1 MKKFRF
7 ILLCATIG
15 VMTAGLTGCTKSVYD
30 EKQALEAQQGLLQFK
45 YAEETKLELLRQSGA
60 SALEQLKY
68 QFSVRTL
75 VAGDSIKDASL
86 RKRDIVIL
94 VKDPITDKPVAGA
107 IVTIPTLTGTV
118 LTYTSDSLGFA
129 YFPASKNANVPY
141 PASAI
146 VSKTG
151 YASGSVANAIFGTA
165 AGVLDAA
172 TSTYSAAYYGGGF
185 YNNQIGAIA
194 GARTIYILNTASSP
208 NTVKGKVYIETD
220 LTNTAPEFAS
230 KALVSVFT
238 NFNGESNSGQ
248 SQKFEW
254 STVTDSAGNYSISV
268 PDLATDLKFSY
279 TSIDATSKL
288 FIQGYVPGFD
298 TLPSVKTIS
307 ATYYI
312 GDHTVSG
319 GNGTLPENNA
329 SGNASGGFN
338 IPSSVARFHAITPS
352 ADSNGRK
359 FYLKNLSFNT
369 NTDLGG
375 STKSMVL
382 AGSNTTNLSTSGNA
396 NLLTALTYYNEDGTS
411 KANGS
416 ISRYLAAKAIV
427 DTAVLYDAFANADN
441 YVKTSPVLEFNYS
454 LLTDAAGNKTVVV
467 NSLTQKTAGVIN
479 NVNGSVYKTTL
490 SNSVYTNGSTSSAF
504 NGATT
509 FATFASISSATLRGG
524 KTVVKNLSYGVGRL
538 KTSVR

>member
-30 EKQALEAQQGLLQFK
+30 EKQALEAQQTLLQFK

-60 SALEQLKY
+60 NALEQLKY

-75 VAGDSIKDASL
+75 IAGDSIKDASL

-94 VKDPITDKPVAGA
+94 VKDPITDKPIAGA
-107 IVTIPTLTGTV
+107 TVTIPTLTGTV

-129 YFPASKNANVPY
+129 YFPASKNTNVPY

-151 YASGSVANAIFGTA
+151 YASGSVSNAILGTA
-165 AGVLDAA
+165 AGVLDAVVSGKSFSSYYPYYYDNA
-172 TSTYSAAYYGGGF
+172 EDNKGAY
-185 YNNQIGAIA
+185 A
-194 GARTIYILNTASSP
+194 GTRTIYILNTTTSP
-208 NTVKGKVYIETD
+208 NKVMGKVYIETD
-220 LTNTAPEFAS
+220 LTNSAPEFAS

-238 NFNGESNSGQ
+238 NFNGESNGGQ

-254 STVTDSAGNYSISV
+254 STITDSVGNYSISL

-288 FIQGYVPGFD
+288 FVQGYVPGFD
-298 TLPSVKTIS
+298 TLPSVKTIP
-307 ATYYI
+307 ANFYI
-312 GDHTVSG
+312 GNHNFIAG

-329 SGNASGGFN
+329 TSGFSV
-338 IPSSVARFHAITPS
+338 PSTVARFHAITPS

-359 FYLKNLSFNT
+359 FYLRNLSFNT
-369 NTDLGG
+369 STDLGG

-382 AGSNTTNLSTSGNA
+382 AGSNTTNLSTVGNA
-396 NLLTALTYYNEDGTS
+396 NALTALTYYNEDGTS

-441 YVKTSPVLEFNYS
+441 YVKTAPVLEFNYS
-454 LLTDAAGNKTVVV
+454 LLTDVAGNKTVVV
-467 NSLTQKTAGVIN
+467 NTLTQKTAGVIN
-479 NVNGSVYKTTL
+479 NVNGAVYKTTL
-490 SNSVYTNGSTSSAF
+490 NNSVYTTSLNFASF
-504 NGATT
+504 NAATT
-509 FATFASISSATLRGG
+509 FDSFASIASANFRGG

-538 KTSVR
+538 KSSVR

>member
-1 MKKFRF
+1 
-7 ILLCATIG
+7 
-15 VMTAGLTGCTKSVYD
+15 
-30 EKQALEAQQGLLQFK
+30 
-45 YAEETKLELLRQSGA
+45 
-60 SALEQLKY
+60 
-68 QFSVRTL
+68 
-75 VAGDSIKDASL
+75 
-86 RKRDIVIL
+86 L
-94 VKDPITDKPVAGA
+94 VKDPITDKPIAGA
-107 IVTIPTLTGTV
+107 TVTITTLTGTV

-129 YFPASKNANVPY
+129 YFPASKNTNVPY

-151 YASGSVANAIFGTA
+151 FASGSVANAIYGLSSA
-165 AGVLDAA
+165 VLDATA
-172 TSTYSAAYYGGGF
+172 STYTGAYY
-185 YNNQIGAIA
+185 YNNINTQLGTNA
-194 GARTIYILNTASSP
+194 GVRTIYILNTASSP

-238 NFNGESNSGQ
+238 NFNGESNGGQ

-254 STVTDSAGNYSISV
+254 STVTDSAGNYSISL

-288 FIQGYVPGFD
+288 FVQGYVPGYD
-298 TLPSVKTIS
+298 TLPSVKTIL

-312 GDHTVSG
+312 GNQNASN

-329 SGNASGGFN
+329 SGGFSV
-338 IPSSVARFHAITPS
+338 PSTVARFHAITPS

-382 AGSNTTNLSTSGNA
+382 SGSNTTNLSTVGNA
-396 NLLTALTYYNEDGTS
+396 NLLTASTYYNEDGTS

-441 YVKTSPVLEFNYS
+441 YVKTAPVLEFNYS

-479 NVNGSVYKTTL
+479 NVNGAVYNTTL
-490 SNSVYTNGSTSSAF
+490 SNNVYTNSLTSSAF
-504 NGATT
+504 NGATAFDT
-509 FATFASISSATLRGG
+509 FHGISSATLRGG

-538 KTSVR
+538 KTSIR

>member
-1 MKKFRF
+1 
-7 ILLCATIG
+7 
-15 VMTAGLTGCTKSVYD
+15 MTAGLTGCTKSVYD

-107 IVTIPTLTGTV
+107 TVTIPTLTGTV

-129 YFPASKNANVPY
+129 YFPASKNVNVPY

-151 YASGSVANAIFGTA
+151 FASGSVANAIYGQSGTS
-165 AGVLDAA
+165 LDAVASQEGYFGGGGNNNLGA
-172 TSTYSAAYYGGGF
+172 TSGSY
-185 YNNQIGAIA
+185 
-194 GARTIYILNTASSP
+194 TIYILNTASSP

-238 NFNGESNSGQ
+238 NFNGDLNSGQ

-254 STVTDSAGNYSISV
+254 STVTDSDGNYSISV

-312 GDHTVSG
+312 GNHTAAVS

-329 SGNASGGFN
+329 SGGFS

-411 KANGS
+411 TANGS
-416 ISRYLAAKAIV
+416 TSRYLAAKAIV

-454 LLTDAAGNKTVVV
+454 LLTDVAGNKTVVV

-509 FATFASISSATLRGG
+509 FATFAAISSATLRGG

>member
-30 EKQALEAQQGLLQFK
+30 EKQALEAQQTLLQFK

-60 SALEQLKY
+60 NALEQLKY

-75 VAGDSIKDASL
+75 VAGDSIRDASL

-94 VKDPITDKPVAGA
+94 VKDPISDKPIAGA
-107 IVTIPTLTGTV
+107 TVTIPTLTGTV

-129 YFPASKNANVPY
+129 YFPASKNTNVPY

-146 VSKTG
+146 VSRTG
-151 YASGSVANAIFGTA
+151 FASGSVANAIYGLSTA
-165 AGVLDAA
+165 VLDATA
-172 TSTYSAAYYGGGF
+172 STYTGAYY
-185 YNNQIGAIA
+185 YNNINTQLGANA
-194 GARTIYILNTASSP
+194 GVRTIYILNTATSP
-208 NTVKGKVYIETD
+208 NKVMGKVYIETD
-220 LTNTAPEFAS
+220 LTNSEPEFAS

-238 NFNGESNSGQ
+238 NFNYESNGGQ

-254 STVTDSAGNYSISV
+254 STITDSVGNYSISL

-298 TLPSVKTIS
+298 TLPSVKTIP
-307 ATYYI
+307 ANFYI
-312 GDHTVSG
+312 GNHNFIAA

-329 SGNASGGFN
+329 ISGFSV
-338 IPSSVARFHAITPS
+338 PSAVARFHAITPTV
-352 ADSNGRK
+352 DSNGRK
-359 FYLKNLSFNT
+359 FYLRNLSFNT
-369 NTDLGG
+369 STDLGG

-382 AGSNTTNLSTSGNA
+382 AGSNTTNLSTVGNA
-396 NLLTALTYYNEDGTS
+396 NALTALSYYNEDGTS

-441 YVKTSPVLEFNYS
+441 YVKTAPVLEFNYS
-454 LLTDAAGNKTVVV
+454 LLTDVAGNKTVVV
-467 NSLTQKTAGVIN
+467 NTLTQKTAGVIN
-479 NVNGSVYKTTL
+479 NVNGAVYKTTL
-490 SNSVYTNGSTSSAF
+490 NNSVYTTSLNFASF
-504 NGATT
+504 NAATT
-509 FATFASISSATLRGG
+509 FDSFSTIASANFRGG

-538 KTSVR
+538 KSSVR

>member
-94 VKDPITDKPVAGA
+94 VKDPITGKPVAGA
-107 IVTIPTLTGTV
+107 TVTIPTLIGTV

-129 YFPASKNANVPY
+129 YFPASKNVNVPY

-151 YASGSVANAIFGTA
+151 FASGSVANAIYGQSGTS
-165 AGVLDAA
+165 LDAVA
-172 TSTYSAAYYGGGF
+172 SQEGYWGGGG
-185 YNNQIGAIA
+185 NNNLGATA
-194 GARTIYILNTASSP
+194 GLYTIYILNTASSP

-220 LTNTAPEFAS
+220 LTNSAPEFAS

-238 NFNGESNSGQ
+238 NFNGEANSGQ

-254 STVTDSAGNYSISV
+254 STVTDTDGNYSISL

-307 ATYYI
+307 ASYYI
-312 GDHTVSG
+312 GNHTAY
-319 GNGTLPENNA
+319 NGTGGLLPENNA
-329 SGNASGGFN
+329 SGAFS
-338 IPSSVARFHAITPS
+338 IPGSVARFHAITPS

-369 NTDLGG
+369 STDLGG

-382 AGSNTTNLSTSGNA
+382 SGSYTGLSTS
-396 NLLTALTYYNEDGTS
+396 LTALTYYNEDGTN

-416 ISRYLAAKAIV
+416 TSRYLAAKAIV

-454 LLTDAAGNKTVVV
+454 LLTDVAGNKTVVV

-490 SNSVYTNGSTSSAF
+490 SNSMYTNGSTSVNF

-509 FATFASISSATLRGG
+509 FDTFATISSATLRGG